1 LRGWF
6 DALDYLKREP
16 NVAAGHMAIRQQTT
30 GEQYLEALKGV
41 HIPSREENITLIGG
55 LSPQLA
61 SSGRQLMALMLEA
74 KLLPAKVDIEAM
86 LAPGALTS
94 LPP

>member
-1 LRGWF
+1 
-6 DALDYLKREP
+6 
-16 NVAAGHMAIRQQTT
+16 
-30 GEQYLEALKGV
+30 
-41 HIPSREENITLIGG
+41 
-55 LSPQLA
+55 
-61 SSGRQLMALMLEA
+61 MALMLEA